1 VANEENRFFFRQ
13 GVAIINFIII
23 FVRIKIK
30 CSINLNLETMN
41 KAELIDAI
49 AKESK
54 LSKAAS
60 KKALEALT
68 KSIGV
73 AMKKGDRVGLVG
85 FGSFYVAKRSARTG
99 RNPQTGAKIK
109 IAAKKVVKFRPGAG
123 LVTK

>member
-1 VANEENRFFFRQ
+1 
-13 GVAIINFIII
+13 
-23 FVRIKIK
+23 
-30 CSINLNLETMN
+30 MN
-41 KAELIDAI
+41 KQELIDAI